1 MARILLVEDEVQMA
15 EPLASSL
22 REEGFDV
29 SLAANGKIGLSMAA
43 GHELLIVDVMMP
55 SMDGFEMV
63 RRIRALGHT
72 MPVIFLTAKD
82 AVDSRVQG
90 LELGDDYLVKPFY
103 LEELLA
109 RVRLRLRH
117 ALRSAD
123 TLTYADL
130 TVDVR
135 ARSASRGGH
144 PIYLSNTEFLLL
156 ELLLR
161 EPGRPVPKRVILRE
175 VWNDAGTYSPNVVE
189 VYIGYLRNK
198 LEAHGGTRLIRTVKN
213 VGYMVAGGADDA

>member
-1 MARILLVEDEVQMA
+1 MA